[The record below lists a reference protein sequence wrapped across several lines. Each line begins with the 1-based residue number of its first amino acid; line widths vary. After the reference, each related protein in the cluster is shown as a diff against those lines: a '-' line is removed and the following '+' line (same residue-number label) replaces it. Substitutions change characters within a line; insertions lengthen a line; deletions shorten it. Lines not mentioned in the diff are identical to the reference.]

1 LTYHVIVMDLQAI
14 YPASLVPNF
23 MLNLKA
29 FYINTYKDQFFINTP
44 PFFKAFMWSELLF
57 QAPVMIW
64 AVGALY
70 RSENSPPFSP

>member
-1 LTYHVIVMDLQAI
+1 MDLQAI
-14 YPASLVPNF
+14 YPSSMIPSF
-23 MLNLKA
+23 MHRLRA
-29 FYINTYKDQFFINTP
+29 YYVNTYKDQFFVNTP

-70 RSENSPPFSP
+70 RGRP